1 MTGNSGMIVA
11 IAPELILCAGI
22 LAVFFLSLGESRFP
36 TARWAALASAVLA
49 LLAAAATLS
58 VNSTLFFG
66 TYQVNLFSQIFKGM
80 TLFGLCVAILC
91 GWELK
96 DIRGNARPEY
106 LFFLLSGGLGVLVL
120 ASSIELI
127 TLVVALEMTS
137 FSTYL
142 LVPLRDE
149 QHGLRIQMESA
160 IKYVLFGLMSTGIM
174 LWGMSY
180 LFGITGTTD
189 LPEMVV
195 RLKPLLHNPYAV
207 IGIALTLAGV
217 FFKLAVFPFH
227 FWIPD
232 IYEGASNETAAIIST
247 IPKVGGMAVFIRFAL
262 LIAPD
267 EQSLVHLMV
276 ILSVFSMFFGNLA
289 ALVQKD
295 IKRML
300 GYSSIAHAGY
310 LMIGIVTLGEKGFA
324 LSIYYMAGFLVMY
337 LACFLVICKVSRKG
351 ENLSIEDFSGLH
363 KRSPLM
369 ALTLG
374 VGMFALAG
382 IPPFVGFI
390 SKFLLLTSA
399 WEDGFRAI
407 VIIAA
412 LNTAISLYYYLSVV
426 RIAYTGDP
434 AEGASVTLD
443 WGTRILSVLL
453 IALVVLLG
461 IAPASLIDLAT
472 LSILGLR

>member
-1 MTGNSGMIVA
+1 MTANVNLITA

-22 LAVFFLSLGESRFP
+22 LAVFFLSLGESRFSQ
-36 TARWAALASAVLA
+36 ARGAAMASAVLA

-58 VNSTLFFG
+58 ENSTLFFG

-80 TLFGLCVAILC
+80 TLFGLCVALLC

-106 LFFLLSGGLGVLVL
+106 LFFLLSGSLGVLVL
-120 ASSIELI
+120 VSSIELI

-189 LPEMVV
+189 LTEMVV

-232 IYEGASNETAAIIST
+232 IYEGSSNETAAVIST

-267 EQSLVHLMV
+267 EQGLVHLMV

-289 ALVQKD
+289 ALVQTD

-310 LMIGIVTLGEKGFA
+310 LMVGIVTLGDKGFA
-324 LSIYYMAGFLVMY
+324 LSIYYMAGFIVMY

-363 KRSPLM
+363 KRSPLL

-374 VGMFALAG
+374 IGMLALAG

-426 RIAYTGDP
+426 RVAYTGDP
-434 AEGASVTLD
+434 AEGAPVTLD
-443 WGTRILSVLL
+443 WGTRILSVVL

-461 IAPASLIDLAT
+461 IAPASLIDIAT

>member
-1 MTGNSGMIVA
+1 MMENVNLITA

-22 LAVFFLSLGESRFP
+22 LTVFFLSLGELQFP
-36 TARWAALASAVLA
+36 KARWAALASAVLA
-49 LLAAAATLS
+49 LLAAATTLS

-66 TYQVNLFSQIFKGM
+66 AYQVNLFSQIFKLM
-80 TLFGLCVAILC
+80 TLFGLCVALLC

-106 LFFLLSGGLGVLVL
+106 LFFLLSGSLGVLVL
-120 ASSIELI
+120 VSSIELI
-127 TLVVALEMTS
+127 TLVIALEMTS

-195 RLKPLLHNPYAV
+195 RLRPLLHNPYAV

-262 LIAPD
+262 LVAPD
-267 EQSLVHLMV
+267 EWSLIHLMV

-289 ALVQKD
+289 ALVQRD

-324 LSIYYMAGFLVMY
+324 LSIFYMAGFLIMY

-351 ENLSIEDFSGLH
+351 ENLSIDDFAGLH
-363 KRSPLM
+363 KTSPLM

-426 RIAYTGDP
+426 RVAYTGDP
-434 AEGASVTLD
+434 VDGTPVTLD
-443 WGTRILSVLL
+443 WGTKILSVLL

-472 LSILGLR
+472 LSVLGLR

>member
-1 MTGNSGMIVA
+1 MTGHVNLIAA
-11 IAPELILCAGI
+11 IAPELILSAGI
-22 LAVFFLSLGESRFP
+22 LAVFFLSLGESQFRK
-36 TARWAALASAVLA
+36 ARGAALASAVLS

-58 VNSTLFFG
+58 ENSTLFFG

-80 TLFGLCVAILC
+80 TLFGLCVALLC

-106 LFFLLSGGLGVLVL
+106 LFFLLSGSLGVLVL
-120 ASSIELI
+120 VSSIELI

-232 IYEGASNETAAIIST
+232 IYEGSSNETAAVIST
-247 IPKVGGMAVFIRFAL
+247 IPKVGGLAVFIRFAL
-262 LIAPD
+262 LIVPD
-267 EQSLVHLMV
+267 EQSLIHLIL

-289 ALVQKD
+289 ALVQRD

-310 LMIGIVTLGEKGFA
+310 LMIGIVTLGDKGFA
-324 LSIYYMAGFLVMY
+324 LSIYYMVGFIVMY
-337 LACFLVICKVSRKG
+337 LACFLVICKVSRNG

-363 KRSPLM
+363 RNSPLM

-374 VGMFALAG
+374 IGMFALAG

-426 RIAYTGDP
+426 RVVYTGDP
-434 AEGASVTLD
+434 AEGAPVTLD
-443 WGTRILSVLL
+443 WGTKILSVVL

-461 IAPASLIDLAT
+461 IAPASLIDIAT